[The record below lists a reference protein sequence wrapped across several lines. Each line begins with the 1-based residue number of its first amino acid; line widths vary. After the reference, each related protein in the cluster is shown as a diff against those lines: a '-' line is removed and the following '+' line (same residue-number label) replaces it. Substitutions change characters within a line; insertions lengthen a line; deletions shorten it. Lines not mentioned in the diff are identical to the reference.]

1 MNRLIALAVLLSSC
15 ATTGAPVGISDL
27 DYAKPVRQ
35 QSLRSLLFGEP
46 PPASCPENRTIP
58 MLGPID
64 DESADVFVRTLG
76 ACKGK
81 RVVVEI
87 NSPGGSLFAAMEM
100 QKAIERHDSAVFC
113 VVDGM
118 AASAA
123 FVTLQSCTSRYATA
137 RSLLMA
143 HHASL
148 TCQGQEQ
155 EMKNCGEAL
164 RAIDEGLSAHCA
176 KRMEMSRGDFE
187 SHVSGGREWYMSL
200 FDGLKF
206 KALDGE
212 AESVAEIQKM
222 IAN

>member
-1 MNRLIALAVLLSSC
+1 MKHLLAVVLISSC
-15 ATTGAPVGISDL
+15 ATTSSPMAISER

-35 QSLRSLLFGEP
+35 QSLRDLLFGAP
-46 PPASCPENRTIP
+46 PPAVCPKNVTIQ
-58 MLGPID
+58 LFGPID
-64 DESADVFVRTLG
+64 SDSAGDFVRTME

-87 NSPGGSLFAAMEM
+87 DSPGGSVFAAQDI
-100 QKAIERHDSAVFC
+100 QKAIERHDSAVMC
-113 VVDGM
+113 VVDGL

-123 FVTLQSCTSRYATA
+123 FVTLQSCTSRYATS

-164 RAIDEGLSAHCA
+164 RAIDEGMTAHCA
-176 KRMEMSRGDFE
+176 RRMEMSREDFE
-187 SHVSGGREWYMSL
+187 SHVSHGREWYMSV
-200 FDGLKF
+200 FDALKY
-206 KALDGE
+206 KAVDGE
-212 AESVAEIQKM
+212 AVNVAEIQKM
-222 IAN
+222 VN

>member
-1 MNRLIALAVLLSSC
+1 MKRLLALAVILSSC
-15 ATTGAPVGISDL
+15 ATTGMPMTLTDAEYSRP
-27 DYAKPVRQ
+27 AKNQ
-35 QSLRSLLFGEP
+35 NLLKFLFGEP
-46 PPASCPENRTIP
+46 PPAACPENLTIP
-58 MLGPID
+58 LLGPID
-64 DESADVFVRTLG
+64 SDSADVFVRTLE

-100 QKAIERHDSAVFC
+100 QKAIERHSAAVFC

-176 KRMEMSRGDFE
+176 KRMEMSREDFE
-187 SHVSGGREWYMSL
+187 SHVSNGREWYMSL

-212 AESVAEIQKM
+212 AASVAEIQKM
-222 IAN
+222 VGK